1 MVNVTSNALLPFG
14 AESLFR
20 NDDRSSAAIDITSIF
35 QSGITIGDTN
45 YTSLYVNTNGNVT
58 FGGGLS
64 TFTPTG
70 IGVGTGN
77 LDIIAPFWADVDTR
91 GTDDANKN
99 VFWDFNAERDS
110 FVVTW
115 NDVGY
120 YNSNQDKENTFQLEL
135 ADTGNGNVQIVFRYE
150 DVQWTT
156 GDASGGSSGLGGTI
170 ARAGFAFGQ
179 DLSFELPSSGNQNAI
194 LELENN
200 PGNSG
205 VDGAWIFD
213 IRDGALVNVGG
224 AGNDILVGA
233 EESDSIF
240 GNDGDDDIDS
250 AGGNDFVYGGNGN
263 DDLVGGVGNDFISG
277 GLGSDRLDG
286 GEGFD
291 IADCLAYEFDA
302 GSFTINDDGTVSLTG
317 EGGDIDTLISIEAV
331 AFSDGDLRFDVGAL
345 ESFGAAYRF
354 YTSILN
360 REPDGA
366 GLDFYV
372 SLLDDGVSLFDI
384 AQDISTSQEFV
395 ESFGSDL
402 DTETFLGRVYQN
414 ILNRTPDGAGLE
426 FWRNAIDTD
435 EVSRAEAVVYI
446 SEDDESR
453 GITIDVIGNGYFVED
468 FGF

>member
-1 MVNVTSNALLPFG
+1 
-14 AESLFR
+14 
-20 NDDRSSAAIDITSIF
+20 
-35 QSGITIGDTN
+35 
-45 YTSLYVNTNGNVT
+45 
-58 FGGGLS
+58 
-64 TFTPTG
+64 
-70 IGVGTGN
+70 
-77 LDIIAPFWADVDTR
+77 
-91 GTDDANKN
+91 
-99 VFWDFNAERDS
+99 
-110 FVVTW
+110 
-115 NDVGY
+115 
-120 YNSNQDKENTFQLEL
+120 
-135 ADTGNGNVQIVFRYE
+135 
-150 DVQWTT
+150 
-156 GDASGGSSGLGGTI
+156 
-170 ARAGFAFGQ
+170 
-179 DLSFELPSSGNQNAI
+179 
-194 LELENN
+194 
-200 PGNSG
+200 
-205 VDGAWIFD
+205 
-213 IRDGALVNVGG
+213 LVNVGG

-250 AGGNDFVYGGNGN
+250 AGGNDFVYGGNGKE
-263 DDLVGGVGNDFISG
+263 DLVGGVGNDFISG

-302 GSFTINDDGTVSLTG
+302 GSFPINDDGTVSLTG
-317 EGGDIDTLISIEAV
+317 GGGDIDTLISIEAV
-331 AFSDGDLRFDVGAL
+331 AFSDGDLRFALGAL